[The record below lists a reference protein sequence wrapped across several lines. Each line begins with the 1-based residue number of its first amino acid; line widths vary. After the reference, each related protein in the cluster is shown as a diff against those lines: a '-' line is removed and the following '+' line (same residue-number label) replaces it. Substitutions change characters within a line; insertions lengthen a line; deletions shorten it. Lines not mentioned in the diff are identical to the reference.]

1 MKKEEM
7 RRKIEE
13 ESKHITRGVTGSDQ
27 NYFRSYY
34 NGMRM
39 TDLSQ
44 NPAFPAKETLF
55 KAIVAIKKG
64 HPDFSPIYDRDFF
77 NL

>member
-1 MKKEEM
+1 M
-7 RRKIEE
+7 RRKIDEE
-13 ESKHITRGVTGSDQ
+13 LRHILRGVTGSDQ

-44 NPAFPAKETLF
+44 NSEYPAKETLI
-55 KAIVAIKKG
+55 KAVEAMKKNK
-64 HPDFSPIYDRDFF
+64 PDFPPIYDRTFF